1 MRPHPAR
8 RGYRQQGNTG
18 SRAAQQQMRPSKS
31 QQSSSR
37 LARAEGAGD
46 SEPWQYYVG
55 AALPGGAR
63 REAVLKGG
71 AVLMRGIRRHE
82 ICCTYYDPMMKVS
95 LRAVPEV
102 H

>member
-71 AVLMRGIRRHE
+71 AVLFRKKICSSIRASSFPHFLAAF
-82 ICCTYYDPMMKVS
+82 TK
-95 LRAVPEV
+95 LG
-102 H
+102 